1 MNVRVKLSESSETE
15 KKLQHACC
23 TASACLLYCCSNVK
37 VWLNEGVA
45 QSSYAPPTHTVM
57 VPHGLCGE
65 KSISFSPLLRSL
77 GHIY

>member
-15 KKLQHACC
+15 KKLQHV
-23 TASACLLYCCSNVK
+23 CCSNVK

-57 VPHGLCGE
+57 VPHGLSGE
-65 KSISFSPLLRSL
+65 KSFSFSPLLRSL
-77 GHIY
+77 GHIC